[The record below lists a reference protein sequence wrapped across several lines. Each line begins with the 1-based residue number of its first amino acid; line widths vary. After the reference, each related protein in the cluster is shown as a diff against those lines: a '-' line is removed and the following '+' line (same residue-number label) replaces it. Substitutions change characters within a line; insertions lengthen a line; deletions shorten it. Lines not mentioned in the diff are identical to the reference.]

1 MEYNIIQESLAH
13 LYAKWKSVDPDA
25 WCKIVYL
32 ERDRIVQK
40 FYILERE
47 VTIDGKVGS
56 EFDGERISL
65 SYFRNEYRDD
75 ETASILP
82 YIGQGVKLRKD
93 MDGSITATRLGKNPV
108 IVRGHDDPS
117 EHCFS
122 LDVINHEGKLP
133 HHVPVKIFDMEE
145 FKCQMAIQM
154 KINPNGDDTILRY
167 QSVTCLSLVKDGIEA
182 GDTPCWLLVINLC
195 ALRAID
201 DPIVKTHV
209 EQKLAEFAVRT
220 EEELEMDLEKQ
231 EKSDELAA
239 RHKQRHWSKL
249 NQRKGLEGSE
259 APLRKTKFE
268 LMKKDK
274 NIGDNLHYSWEIEAQ
289 KSKMLHL
296 NVEYL
301 QEHYEEP
308 ESHVGGFR
316 HAGRGHPGS
325 VISSMMYPG
334 SGSSVRRDWAKVKV
348 AIKLEKRM
356 DEEALQEIAEDE
368 ES

>member
-1 MEYNIIQESLAH
+1 MEYSIIQESLAH
-13 LYAKWKSVDPDA
+13 LYAKWNYVDPDA

-65 SYFRNEYRDD
+65 SYFRNEYRDE
-75 ETASILP
+75 ETASILS
-82 YIGQGVKLRKD
+82 YVGQGVKLRKD

-108 IVRGHDDPS
+108 IVRGHDSPS

-122 LDVINHEGKLP
+122 LDVINNEGRLP
-133 HHVPVKIFDMEE
+133 HHLPVKIFDMEE

-154 KINPNGDDTILRY
+154 KIQNDDDTILRH

-195 ALRAID
+195 ALRAIK
-201 DPIVKTHV
+201 DPIVETHV
-209 EQKLAEFAVRT
+209 KQKLAELAVRT
-220 EEELEMDLEKQ
+220 AEELEMDLEKQ
-231 EKSDELAA
+231 EKTVELAA

-249 NQRKGLEGSE
+249 NPRKGLEGSE
-259 APLRKTKFE
+259 ATLRKTKFE

-274 NIGDNLHYSWEIEAQ
+274 NIGENLQYSWEIEAQ

-316 HAGRGHPGS
+316 NAGRGNPGS
-325 VISSMMYPG
+325 VISSMVYPG
-334 SGSSVRRDWAKVKV
+334 SGSSVRRDWAKVRV
-348 AIKLEKRM
+348 AIKQEKRM
-356 DEEALQEIAEDE
+356 DEETLEEIVEDE